1 MGHLADWRR
10 QESQNCEGDEEEGER
25 GEVAYPD
32 GARIELGRPAAAASA
47 QEAPARA
54 SACGC
59 ASAKT
64 KRRRGRGRR
73 RRRRSKMRTRDREIE
88 GPGAAWTP
96 RPDSQILGGPASCR
110 QAIDSRFP
118 RLWSATQRPPKPP
131 APRRR
136 GRTTHRCSTQSL
148 LADARRSHNE
158 RLTSGRLLHPR
169 CPGLAA
175 LGRSVVAAVPLGP

>member
-1 MGHLADWRR
+1 MGKQARPRR
-10 QESQNCEGDEEEGER
+10 ER
-25 GEVAYPD
+25 G
-32 GARIELGRPAAAASA
+32 G
-47 QEAPARA
+47 
-54 SACGC
+54 
-59 ASAKT
+59 
-64 KRRRGRGRR
+64 RRGRGAGGGGVPRR
-73 RRRRSKMRTRDREIE
+73 GTNRAGATRGRSFCSRGASASERMRVREREDKKEEREGEARSKMRTRDREIE